1 MGWKDGG
8 GWQAG
13 EGHVEHPA
21 KPLSSACECADP
33 QPNQEYQE
41 PNEEK
46 QLELGEDVTCYRE
59 VMQKRNRRKK
69 WLLGNALGFVI

>member
-21 KPLSSACECADP
+21 KPLSRACECADP
-33 QPNQEYQE
+33 QTNHENQE
-41 PNEEK
+41 PNQEK
-46 QLELGEDVTCYRE
+46 QLELGEDVTCY
-59 VMQKRNRRKK
+59 
-69 WLLGNALGFVI
+69 